1 MEPITLLIGCYT
13 NNNTLSKGVQT
24 ISFDPADGSFSH
36 KQSLLECDNP
46 SFVTKVENGFYAIT
60 ELTKQEQPQLV
71 FRSND
76 NLNNQHDIDG
86 DHPCHIA
93 VSNKFGLIVTS
104 QYTSGSFDIF
114 TRDSTGSISER
125 LATLIM
131 SGSSIHPKRQT
142 APHAHQAVF
151 LETRDQMATVD
162 LGGDK
167 IRLFDIQRSESG
179 QYSFP
184 EAETIVLP
192 AGSGPRHL
200 VFNST
205 EEMLYILCELT
216 EELFVAQRDN
226 GKWNLVQQLK
236 LLPDT
241 EIGEAAA
248 AIKLSSDSRFLYTSS
263 RKQSRISCF
272 AVNQESGLVEYK
284 DSYSTQGVFPR
295 DFAIIANG
303 EWLITANQHSNDM
316 ASFKVN
322 KETGT
327 LMFSGNKVE
336 IGEPVCI
343 VEC

>member
-46 SFVTKVENGFYAIT
+46 SFVAKVENGYYAIT
-60 ELTKQEQPQLV
+60 ELTKQEQPQIV
-71 FRSND
+71 FQSNESI
-76 NLNNQHDIDG
+76 NNQHDIDG

-93 VSNKFGLIVTS
+93 VSNKFGLIITS
-104 QYTSGSFDIF
+104 QYTSGSFDVF
-114 TRDSTGSISER
+114 TQDSNGSIGER
-125 LATLIM
+125 LVTLKM
-131 SGSSIHPKRQT
+131 NGSSVHPKRQT

-151 LETRDQMATVD
+151 LETRNQFATVD
-162 LGGDK
+162 LGCDK
-167 IRLFDIQRSESG
+167 IRLFDILRSKSG

-184 EAETIVLP
+184 EAEPIVFP

-205 EEMLYILCELT
+205 EETLYILCELT

-226 GKWNLVQQLK
+226 GKWKLVQQLK
-236 LLPDT
+236 LLPDSET
-241 EIGEAAA
+241 GEAAA
-248 AIKLSSDSRFLYTSS
+248 AIKLSSDGRFLYTSS

-272 AVNQESGLVEYK
+272 AVNQESGLVEYQN
-284 DSYSTQGVFPR
+284 SYSTQGTFPR
-295 DFAIIANG
+295 DFEIIANG
-303 EWLITANQHSNDM
+303 EWLIAANQHSNDM
-316 ASFKVN
+316 ASFRVN
-322 KETGT
+322 KETGA
-327 LMFSGNKVE
+327 LVFSGHTVE

-343 VEC
+343 VEL